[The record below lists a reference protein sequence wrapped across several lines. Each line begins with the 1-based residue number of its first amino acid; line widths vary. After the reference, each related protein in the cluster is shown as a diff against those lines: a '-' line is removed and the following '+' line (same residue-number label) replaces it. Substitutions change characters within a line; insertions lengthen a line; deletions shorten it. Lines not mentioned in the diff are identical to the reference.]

1 MFKVALFGAGKIGT
15 AMTSLFGSSGR
26 YQIKVCDSDITRARA
41 VAAGWACAEA
51 VELNLAD
58 KTGAAKILAGCDAV
72 LSALPYYCNVEVAHL
87 AADAGV
93 HYFDLTEDVATTK
106 AVSEIAAAGKV
117 FMMPQCGLAPGFISI
132 AAAHLFKSFDT
143 VDSVKMRV
151 GALPI
156 FPSNLLKYNLTWSTD
171 GLINEYG
178 NMCELVEGGVL
189 KQAFPLEGLERFSLD
204 GCEYEAFNTSGG
216 LGTLCETLTGKVR
229 CLDYKTIRYPGH
241 RDLVAFLMNDLGF
254 NHDRATLKKVF
265 ERSIPTT
272 PQDKCIIFV
281 EVRGHIG
288 GRYVQKTYASTIY
301 NTTVGHEHLT
311 AIQLTT
317 AAGICAP
324 VDLILTGKVNVQKG
338 FVRCEEIALTDFLE
352 NEFGRY
358 YRDEK
363 ALSGISS
370 GS

>member
-1 MFKVALFGAGKIGT
+1 
-15 AMTSLFGSSGR
+15 
-26 YQIKVCDSDITRARA
+26 
-41 VAAGWACAEA
+41 
-51 VELNLAD
+51 
-58 KTGAAKILAGCDAV
+58 
-72 LSALPYYCNVEVAHL
+72 
-87 AADAGV
+87 
-93 HYFDLTEDVATTK
+93 
-106 AVSEIAAAGKV
+106 
-117 FMMPQCGLAPGFISI
+117 
-132 AAAHLFKSFDT
+132 
-143 VDSVKMRV
+143 
-151 GALPI
+151 
-156 FPSNLLKYNLTWSTD
+156 
-171 GLINEYG
+171 
-178 NMCELVEGGVL
+178 
-189 KQAFPLEGLERFSLD
+189 
-204 GCEYEAFNTSGG
+204 
-216 LGTLCETLTGKVR
+216 
-229 CLDYKTIRYPGH
+229 
-241 RDLVAFLMNDLGF
+241 
-254 NHDRATLKKVF
+254 LKKVF

-338 FVRCEEIALTDFLE
+338 FVRCEEIALTDFLD

>member
-1 MFKVALFGAGKIGT
+1 MLKIALFGAGKIGT
-15 AMTSLFGSSGR
+15 AITSLFANSGR
-26 YQIKVCDSDITRARA
+26 YQIKVCDTDLARARA
-41 VAAGWACAEA
+41 VASGSSCAEA
-51 VELNLAD
+51 YELNLND
-58 KTGAAKILAGCDAV
+58 KAATEKILAGCDAV
-72 LSALPYYCNVEVAHL
+72 LSALPYFCNVDVAHL
-87 AADAGV
+87 AAKANV

-106 AVSEIAAAGKV
+106 AVSEIAASGKV
-117 FMMPQCGLAPGFISI
+117 YMMPQCGLAPGFISV
-132 AAAHLFKSFDT
+132 AAAHLVRSFDQVDT
-143 VDSVKMRV
+143 VKLRV

-156 FPSNLLKYNLTWSTD
+156 FPSNLLKYNLTWSTE

-178 NMCELVEGGVL
+178 NMCELVEDGTL
-189 KQAFPLEGLERFSLD
+189 KQAFPLEGLEHFSLD

-216 LGTLCETLTGKVR
+216 LGTLCETLGGKVR

-254 NHDRATLKKVF
+254 NRDRETLKKVF

-281 EVRGHIG
+281 EVRGWIG
-288 GRYVQKTYASTIY
+288 GRFVQKTYASTMY
-301 NTTVGHEHLT
+301 NIMVGKEHLT

-324 VDLILTGKVNVQKG
+324 VDLLLTGKVNVERG
-338 FVRCEEIALTDFLE
+338 FVRCEEIRLTDFLN
-352 NEFGRY
+352 NEFGKY

-363 ALSGISS
+363 ALSGITS
-370 GS
+370 GA